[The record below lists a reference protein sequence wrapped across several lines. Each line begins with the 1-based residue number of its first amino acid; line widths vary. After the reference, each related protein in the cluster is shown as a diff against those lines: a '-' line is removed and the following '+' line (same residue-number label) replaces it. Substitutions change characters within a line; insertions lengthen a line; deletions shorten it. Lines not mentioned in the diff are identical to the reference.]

1 MRWILLSVLFLAGA
15 LAWLLFRGVA
25 VPQTSAV
32 DAAATTILITL
43 GEQAKSVER
52 WDGALA
58 ISGGEIIRVEG
69 RQFSKEDSVT
79 TPNSWR
85 CTTREDAVAPY
96 ADMHYTE
103 MQPGSIPA
111 VRIHAVGV
119 YATVRSAGDPRISA
133 KTAQGAFAFALSEV
147 TAAPKPFL
155 GGRVTV
161 VRAPTVEKLS
171 GPQFEDDEPAM
182 AITEGGK
189 PAVAWVAYR
198 DRADRVLLRTLENGA
213 WSEAEEVTPKTA
225 TIFRSALAADHS
237 GSLWVFWSQ
246 LDGDRW
252 QIWSRRR
259 TGGAWQPATPLTS
272 QGSNTFLRAAA
283 APDGS
288 I

>member
-1 MRWILLSVLFLAGA
+1 MRRVLLSVLFLAGA
-15 LAWLLFRGVA
+15 FAWLLFRGVTA
-25 VPQTSAV
+25 AQTSV
-32 DAAATTILITL
+32 TDAAATTILITL

-69 RQFSKEDSVT
+69 RQFSKEDSVIA
-79 TPNSWR
+79 PDSWK

-111 VRIHAVGV
+111 VRIHPVGI

-133 KTAQGAFAFALSEV
+133 KTAQGAFDFALSEV
-147 TAAPKPFL
+147 TDTPKAFL
-155 GGRVTV
+155 GGRVSV
-161 VRAPTVEKLS
+161 VRVPAVEKLS

-182 AITEGGK
+182 AIIEGSK

-198 DRADRVLLRTLENGA
+198 DRADRVLLRTLESAA

-225 TIFRSALAADHS
+225 TIFRCALAADHS

-259 TGGAWQPATPLTS
+259 TGATWQPA
-272 QGSNTFLRAAA
+272 
-283 APDGS
+283 
-288 I
+288 